1 MECHELSLV
10 SAKHRPYI
18 YFSEQG
24 NWVDD
29 DATFIMIFW
38 VSFNSRDSLAAS
50 CLMSNNFR
58 KKTVLK
64 KYEF

>member
-1 MECHELSLV
+1 MECHKLSHV

-24 NWVDD
+24 NVDD
-29 DATFIMIFW
+29 DATFIMIFS

-50 CLMSNNFR
+50 CVMSNNFL